1 MQKSAEN
8 GRFSRL
14 WRETGGKFSSDINMR
29 KNEKT
34 LQAADL
40 QGLIC
45 KELTKKM
52 PLAVGQKGKNNA
64 EPKTNRVRRH
74 AECSDLF

>member
-14 WRETGGKFSSDINMR
+14 WRETGEKFTSEINMR

-52 PLAVGQKGKNNA
+52 PLAVGQKGKSQPPA
-64 EPKTNRVRRH
+64 KPE
-74 AECSDLF
+74 A